1 MLYSIAEDS
10 SPPVKVTLE
19 RLPESRVQLDIEVDD
34 ERLEKSLDSAY
45 KRLAQKARIPGFRPG
60 KAPRHM
66 IERAYG
72 REGLIREALD
82 RLVPDVYNET
92 IEQEDVPAIA
102 QPELEILE
110 LEPVRFKA
118 TVAVRPTVDLGD
130 YRAVRIER
138 QPVEVT
144 EEQVEETVMTLR
156 RRFAERETADRPAAY
171 GDVLTVDVEGVIK
184 GETPE
189 GAEDPEPDEPFV
201 QDTDAEFQL
210 KEGQDLLVPGLAE
223 AFVGMAAGDTKTV
236 DITIPDD
243 FRVERF
249 QGKPASFTLT
259 VKTVEQENLPPE
271 DDDLAAKV
279 NGDEFKTFT
288 EVRARIRE
296 DILKALTEQEDTRI
310 RNEAI
315 DQLLEMATLDF
326 PRVMVEREIDHMVSD
341 AMGND
346 RQQYAAYLSR
356 IGRTE
361 EEFRET
367 WREAAEVRVKRAL
380 VLSELGEVEQ
390 IDVTDADV
398 DGELDRLA
406 APMGE
411 EAARFRELFMTP
423 DGIATIRRNLQS
435 QKVLE
440 RLSQIA
446 AGEAPD
452 IPVTNGATEAAA
464 ANDDLGEDVPTTEE
478 ERA

>member
-1 MLYSIAEDS
+1 M
-10 SPPVKVTLE
+10 KVTLE

-34 ERLEKSLDSAY
+34 ERLEKSLESAY
-45 KRLAQKARIPGFRPG
+45 KRLSQKARIPGFRPG

-82 RLVPDVYNET
+82 RLVPDVYNEM

-130 YRAVRIER
+130 YRSIRVER

-144 EEQVEETVMTLR
+144 DEQVEETVMTLR
-156 RRFAERETADRPAAY
+156 RRFAERETVERPAAY
-171 GDVLTVDVEGVIK
+171 GDVLTVDVEGMIK
-184 GETPE
+184 GQPAE
-189 GAEDPEPDEPFV
+189 GDNEATLDEPFV

-223 AFVGMAAGDTKTV
+223 AFVGMSAGDVKTI
-236 DITIPDD
+236 DMTIPDD

-249 QGKPASFTLT
+249 QGKAASFTLT
-259 VKTVEQENLPPE
+259 VKLVEEEKLPEE
-271 DDDLAAKV
+271 DAELAAKV
-279 NGDEFKTFT
+279 NAEDFKSFT

-296 DILKALTEQEDTRI
+296 DIEKALVEQEDTRV

-315 DQLLEMATLDF
+315 DKLLEIATLDF

-346 RQQYAAYLSR
+346 RQQYASYLSR
-356 IGRTE
+356 IGRSE

-367 WREAAEVRVKRAL
+367 WREAAELRVRRAL
-380 VLSELGEVEQ
+380 ILGTLGDEER
-390 IDVTDADV
+390 IDPTDADV
-398 DGELDRLA
+398 EAELDRIA

-411 EAARFRELFMTP
+411 EAGRFRELFMTP

-435 QKVLE
+435 QQTLE
-440 RLSQIA
+440 RLSAIV
-446 AGEAPD
+446 AGD
-452 IPVTNGATEAAA
+452 GHDNPVAGATETAAT
-464 ANDDLGEDVPTTEE
+464 NDDPGENVPTTEE

>member
-1 MLYSIAEDS
+1 M
-10 SPPVKVTLE
+10 KVTLE

-34 ERLEKSLDSAY
+34 ERLEKSLESAY
-45 KRLAQKARIPGFRPG
+45 KRLSQKARIPGFRPG

-82 RLVPDVYNET
+82 RLVPDVYNEM

-118 TVAVRPTVDLGD
+118 TVAVRPTIDLGD
-130 YRAVRIER
+130 YRSIRVER

-144 EEQVEETVMTLR
+144 DEQVEETVMTLR
-156 RRFAERETADRPAAY
+156 RRFAERATVERPAAY
-171 GDVLTVDVEGVIK
+171 GDVLTVDVEGLIK
-184 GETPE
+184 GQPAEGDTEETL
-189 GAEDPEPDEPFV
+189 DEPFV

-223 AFVGMAAGDTKTV
+223 AFLGMSAGDVRTV
-236 DITIPDD
+236 DITIPED

-259 VKTVEQENLPPE
+259 VKVVEEEKLPEE
-271 DDDLAAKV
+271 DDELAAKV
-279 NGDEFKTFT
+279 NADDFTSFT

-296 DILKALTEQEDTRI
+296 DIEKALVEQEDTRV

-315 DQLLEMATLDF
+315 DRLLEIATLDF

-367 WREAAEVRVKRAL
+367 WREAAELRVRRAL
-380 VLSELGEVEQ
+380 ILGELGEKEG
-390 IDVTDADV
+390 IDPTDADIEA
-398 DGELDRLA
+398 ELDRIA

-411 EAARFRELFMTP
+411 EASRFRELFMTP
-423 DGIATIRRNLQS
+423 DGIATIRRNLLS
-435 QKVLE
+435 QQTLE
-440 RLSQIA
+440 RLSEIV
-446 AGEAPD
+446 AGNVHD
-452 IPVTNGATEAAA
+452 NPVAGATEAAA
-464 ANDDLGEDVPTTEE
+464 ANDDLGENVPTTEE